1 MWYLCTVRKYL
12 CMHHTWTKAPSGKL
26 PPKTLSKFVNPLES
40 ELQFEASFPCIGGK
54 SIQLKFVLLK
64 SFQYGLQNLKTKIIR
79 NQQIIHNSTTNC
91 SEC

>member
-40 ELQFEASFPCIGGK
+40 EL
-54 SIQLKFVLLK
+54 
-64 SFQYGLQNLKTKIIR
+64 
-79 NQQIIHNSTTNC
+79 
-91 SEC
+91 